1 MVPHETGW
9 WIRFRQWLLSL
20 GGVKLYSDLYERSS
34 SLGLSVSI
42 PLDPKRHRRLHAIE
56 EAGALFIHIPKNAGM
71 AVSQALYGQ
80 QIYHA
85 SIRFY
90 GRFAPDLVRR
100 LPSFAIW
107 RDPIERFLSAV
118 RFARTNGNA
127 GNRIAAGFRADYARF
142 ANIDEVLDHIEH
154 ARSIFDVDHIFR
166 PQFWYVSDRRA
177 RLAVDRILLIEEL
190 DSALAEMNLPQL
202 KHVAHLNES
211 TAYDIDLT
219 VQQENRLRRLF
230 AIDFAIYESLR
241 SRAMPGILNGPLA
254 RELAEA
260 V

>member
-1 MVPHETGW
+1 MADIDFSTR
-9 WIRFRQWLLSL
+9 IRQWLLGL

-34 SLGLSVSI
+34 SLGPSFAL
-42 PLDPKRHRRLHAIE
+42 PLDSKRRRRLRAIE

-80 QIYHA
+80 QVYHA

-90 GRFAPDLVRR
+90 GRFAPGLVRR

-107 RDPIERFLSAV
+107 RDPVERFLSAV

-127 GNRIAAGFRADYARF
+127 GNRIAAGFRTAYARF
-142 ANIDEVLDHIEH
+142 EGIDEVLDHIEG

-177 RLAVDRILLIEEL
+177 RIAVDRILLIEEL
-190 DSALAEMNLPQL
+190 DSALAEMNLPGLGQ
-202 KHVAHLNES
+202 VAHLNES
-211 TAYDIDLT
+211 AAHDYEPTA
-219 VQQENRLRRLF
+219 QQEQRLRRLY
-230 AIDFAIYESLR
+230 AIDFAIHESLR
-241 SRAMPGILNGPLA
+241 SRAMPAEFDSPTA
-254 RELAEA
+254 RQAIA